1 MRSGFTLVEL
11 MLAVLL
17 LALMMTVAYGV
28 LVSTVQGQERIEE
41 ILASSE
47 IGPAILAQI
56 CEDLEGAIL
65 PPKEGEKEIEGFLA
79 LSRSAPA
86 GERDRIDFVTSRLAY
101 GSRREDEEPA
111 FHSVNE
117 VGYQLRDHP
126 SESGVAVL
134 YRREDYFVDAEPL
147 RGGRLIELYD
157 RVTHFDLQ
165 FWNGERWQAEWSAV
179 KEKGK
184 LPKAVKVELRV
195 RLRDREGRDQDR
207 AFVTIVTLP
216 R

>member
-1 MRSGFTLVEL
+1 MRRGFTLVEL

-17 LALMMTVAYGV
+17 LAIMMTVAYGV
-28 LVSTVQGQERIEE
+28 LVSTVQGQERIEG

-47 IGPAILAQI
+47 VGPAILAQI
-56 CEDLEGAIL
+56 REDLEGAFL
-65 PPKEGEKEIEGFLA
+65 PPKEGDAEVEYFLA
-79 LSRSAPA
+79 LSRSSPG

-111 FHSVNE
+111 FHSANE

-126 SESGVAVL
+126 SESGLAIL
-134 YRREDYFVDAEPL
+134 YRREDYFLDAEPL
-147 RGGRLIELYD
+147 RGGHLIELYD

-184 LPKAVKVELRV
+184 LPQAVKVELRV
-195 RLRDREGRDQDR
+195 RLRDREGRERDQV
-207 AFVTIVTLP
+207 FSTVVTLP

>member
-1 MRSGFTLVEL
+1 MRRGFTLIEL

-17 LALMMTVAYGV
+17 LAIMMTVAYGV
-28 LVSTVQGQERIEE
+28 LVSTVQGQERIEG

-47 IGPAILAQI
+47 VGPAILAQI
-56 CEDLEGAIL
+56 REDLEGAFL
-65 PPKEGEKEIEGFLA
+65 PPKEGDAEVEYFLA
-79 LSRSAPA
+79 LSRYSPG

-111 FHSVNE
+111 FHSANE

-126 SESGVAVL
+126 SESGLAIL
-134 YRREDYFVDAEPL
+134 YRREDYFLDAEPL
-147 RGGRLIELYD
+147 RGGHLIELYD

-184 LPKAVKVELRV
+184 LPQAVKVELRV
-195 RLRDREGRDQDR
+195 RLRDRGGRERDQ
-207 AFVTIVTLP
+207 AFSTVVTLP